1 MLMEVQIA
9 QKETLMKRLTKD
21 QQQYQANQC
30 QLRNELKLLRERSAS
45 KKEVDLQRQSQRK
58 ETCVLKQNFDRNVQR
73 IDHINKQQ
81 SDQIAQLNQQQSAS
95 EWWLKFLR
103 AIIIVLIAIIAIL
116 CVHVYHLEQHTLQSD
131 LPG

>member
-21 QQQYQANQC
+21 QQQSQANQC

-45 KKEVDLQRQSQRK
+45 KREVDLLRQSQRK

-95 EWWLKFLR
+95 EWWLKLLR

-116 CVHVYHLEQHTLQSD
+116 CVHMYHLEQHTLQSD